1 MFQASTS
8 IYCKIIHKQKC
19 LKNIQMIDDFE
30 VFPQLNMLKL
40 FLKPLEIFGINLK

>member
-1 MFQASTS
+1 
-8 IYCKIIHKQKC
+8 
-19 LKNIQMIDDFE
+19 MIDDFE